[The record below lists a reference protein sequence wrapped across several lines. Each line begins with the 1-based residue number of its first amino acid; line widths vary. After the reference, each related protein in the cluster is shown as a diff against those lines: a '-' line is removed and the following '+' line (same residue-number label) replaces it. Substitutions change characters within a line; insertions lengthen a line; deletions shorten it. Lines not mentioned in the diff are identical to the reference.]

1 MNKMKKMAIITIAAL
16 TITGVRAQ
24 SLDLSAD
31 IVSSYVWRG
40 TQFAG
45 ASVQPGITYNN
56 GGLSIGTWGSASFD
70 GTFLEADLFASYAFD
85 FGLSLGITDYYF
97 PGTDYFDFSE
107 ASGAHGFEV
116 NLGYSLSN
124 LSLAAN
130 YMLNKAGGALTQGG
144 DLYFEAGYAFKSFS
158 LFAGAGSGW
167 HTPDGKFGL
176 VNVGIST
183 QKEVKITE
191 HFSLPL
197 AGSMILNPTTKQFHL
212 VAAISL

>member
-1 MNKMKKMAIITIAAL
+1 MKKMAIITIAAL

>member
-1 MNKMKKMAIITIAAL
+1 MKKMAIITIAAL

-130 YMLNKAGGALTQGG
+130 YMINKAGGALTQGG